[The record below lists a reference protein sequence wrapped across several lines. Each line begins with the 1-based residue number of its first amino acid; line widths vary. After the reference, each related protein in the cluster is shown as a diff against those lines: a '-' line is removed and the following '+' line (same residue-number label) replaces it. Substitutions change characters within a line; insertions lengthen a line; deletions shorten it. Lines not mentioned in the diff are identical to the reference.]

1 MLKLILLLQSLQEL
15 RIALYITIKSKFKL
29 LYENQSL
36 LLYVL
41 GNIVF
46 EEFTGDLEG
55 EEQMAEGAHHLMLL
69 FHYAETY
76 LQAKLFQEKWRFQN
90 LGVENLKM

>member
-55 EEQMAEGAHHLMLL
+55 EE
-69 FHYAETY
+69 
-76 LQAKLFQEKWRFQN
+76 
-90 LGVENLKM
+90 